1 MHPDLTLYKTWLT
14 QFDSVG
20 PPLFG
25 QEALSEGY
33 LVSPINPYAFLGPS
47 TIVACFG
54 LHRQGRVQAA
64 GKTFEVYS
72 NYQLSPS
79 EKASA
84 NLHDTLTMITRKDGS
99 VERAWVYFSF
109 GIAELYPTWVVGMEV
124 MKGRGI
130 SREKESLENILT
142 WAGSIDDQQGRW
154 PRKATSIALGRG
166 VYLASPTEESARHN
180 LWQRRL
186 AFARPPT
193 TTTTKN

>member
-1 MHPDLTLYKTWLT
+1 MT
-14 QFDSVG
+14 QFNSVG

-25 QEALSEGY
+25 QEAASEGY
-33 LVSPINPYAFLGPS
+33 LVSQINPYAVLGPS
-47 TIVACFG
+47 TIVVCFG
-54 LHRQGRVQAA
+54 LHRQGRVQAT

-72 NYQLSPS
+72 NYQISSS

-84 NLHDTLTMITRKDGS
+84 NLHDILTMITRKNGS

-142 WAGSIDDQQGRW
+142 WAGSIDDQRGRW
-154 PRKATSIALGRG
+154 PTKATSIALGRG